1 MALGCV
7 FHLNITEAMLLQK
20 KRDRRMLGALRSQRT
35 FQQLRVLKS
44 RFLELAKLNI
54 LETGIL
60 DTQYNST
67 D

>member
-20 KRDRRMLGALRSQRT
+20 KRDRTLGALKSQRI

-44 RFLELAKLNI
+44 HFLELAKLNI

-60 DTQYNST
+60 DTQNNST